1 VPDQNPHKEWTAAI
15 RANDPK
21 GAGSNFEY
29 SVPFTETV
37 CLGTVAI
44 LVGKK
49 FTWDSANMKTSLPE
63 ADALLY
69 PTYYRKGWA
78 MADMTANIA

>member
-1 VPDQNPHKEWTAAI
+1 M
-15 RANDPK
+15 
-21 GAGSNFEY
+21 
-29 SVPFTETV
+29 
-37 CLGTVAI
+37 AI

-49 FTWDSANMKTSLPE
+49 FTWDAAAMKTSLPE

-69 PTYYRKGWA
+69 PTYHRKGWS

>member
-1 VPDQNPHKEWTAAI
+1 WTTAI
-15 RANDPK
+15 RAGDPH

-37 CLGTVAI
+37 CLGTLAI

-49 FTWDSANMKTSLPE
+49 FSWNAERMTTGLPE
-63 ADALLY
+63 ADKLLY
-69 PTYYRKGWA
+69 PTYRRGWSPSE
-78 MADMTANIA
+78 IL